1 MAYSEGAITRAQQRR
16 EGQVKAHRQQ
26 REALRQR
33 VFEKLPQARALDQ
46 QLRQTA
52 PKILAAAL
60 RQGLD
65 QQAALAALRRENLAL
80 QDQLAA
86 LLDQEGFPHDALEDT
101 PLCPLCNDRGWR
113 GSAMCTCLEGLCRQ
127 EQIRD
132 LSSLLDLGEQSFDNF
147 RLDYYDRQVWPDFK
161 RSPREN
167 MEFVLSNC
175 RSYAE
180 LFGSYP
186 YKNLFL
192 YGNPGL
198 GKTFLSACIA
208 RVVAE
213 GGHSVVYDTAS
224 NLFAR
229 FEARKFSRDDD
240 AAGEDVRRYLN
251 CELLILDDL
260 GSEFSSP
267 FIQAALYEVVNT
279 RLAQGQRTV
288 ISSNL
293 NMPAIRQRYT
303 PQLASRLE
311 GEYLFLPFFGQDIRL
326 LKKGQR

>member
-1 MAYSEGAITRAQQRR
+1 M
-16 EGQVKAHRQQ
+16 
-26 REALRQR
+26 
-33 VFEKLPQARALDQ
+33 EK
-46 QLRQTA
+46 
-52 PKILAAAL
+52 
-60 RQGLD
+60 
-65 QQAALAALRRENLAL
+65 
-80 QDQLAA
+80 
-86 LLDQEGFPHDALEDT
+86 
-101 PLCPLCNDRGWR
+101 
-113 GSAMCTCLEGLCRQ
+113 
-127 EQIRD
+127 
-132 LSSLLDLGEQSFDNF
+132 
-147 RLDYYDRQVWPDFK
+147 
-161 RSPREN
+161 
-167 MEFVLSNC
+167 NC
-175 RSYAE
+175 RSSTT
-180 LFGSYP
+180 GSS
-186 YKNLFL
+186 NRF
-192 YGNPGL
+192 
-198 GKTFLSACIA
+198 FA
-208 RVVAE
+208 RVIIFSTFFASFKKISPSWVI
-213 GGHSVVYDTAS
+213 STDRVVRLNT

>member
-1 MAYSEGAITRAQQRR
+1 MAYSEAAVARAQKRR
-16 EGQVKAHRQQ
+16 EAQIKDHRQR
-26 REALRQR
+26 REALRR
-33 VFEKLPQARALDQ
+33 KVLEALPQAGELDR

-52 PKILAAAL
+52 PKLLAAAL

-65 QQAALAALRRENLAL
+65 QQEALAALRRENLAL

-86 LLDQEGFPHDALEDT
+86 LLDQGGFPPDALEDT
-101 PLCPLCNDRGWR
+101 PLCPLCGDRGWR
-113 GSAMCTCLEGLCRQ
+113 GSAMCSCLEALCRQ
-127 EQIRD
+127 EQVRE
-132 LSSLLDLGEQSFDNF
+132 LSSLLNLGEQSFDSF

-213 GGHSVVYDTAS
+213 AGHSVVYDTAS

-229 FEARKFSRDDD
+229 FEARKFSRDDE
-240 AAGEDVRRYLN
+240 AGGDVQRYLR

-260 GSEFSSP
+260 GSEFASP
-267 FIQAALYEVVNT
+267 LVQASLYEVVNT

-293 NMPAIRQRYT
+293 NMAAIRQRYT

-326 LKKGQR
+326 LKKNQR